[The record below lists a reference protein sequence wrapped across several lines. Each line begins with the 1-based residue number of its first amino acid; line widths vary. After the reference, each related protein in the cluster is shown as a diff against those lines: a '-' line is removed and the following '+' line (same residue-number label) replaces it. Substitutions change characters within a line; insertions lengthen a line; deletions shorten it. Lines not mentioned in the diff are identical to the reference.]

1 MSFFAKIWKFV
12 KPVFLNKYLLVFL
25 GFAIYVTFFDQH
37 NLIQRWETHSKIGQM
52 EKEYKY
58 YQDEIKND
66 KMKMQRLQK
75 DDKYLEKFAREH
87 YHMKSKDEEIFIIKE

>member
-1 MSFFAKIWKFV
+1 MSFFAKIWKFI

-25 GFAIYVTFFDQH
+25 IFAIYVTFFDQH
-37 NLIQRWETHSKIGQM
+37 NLIQRWETRSKIKQM

-66 KMKMQRLQK
+66 KMKMMRLQK
-75 DDKYLEKFAREH
+75 DNKYLEKFAREH